1 MEMHGSYGNS
11 SRTNSSHGNR
21 QVPQTGTNRNGRSMI
36 KLTTRNFWRQQ
47 MKAKWLSR
55 VFAITL
61 CVGFAGSAFGQSTN
75 SGDISGIVTDTTGA
89 AVPGAT
95 VTVLNIATGVSKELV
110 TNDSGVYDTSSIVAG
125 TYKLTFAKSGF
136 STLVR
141 SSITVIVG
149 PTTVNA
155 QLSVGGVTQEVV
167 VSTDIPLLRT
177 ENGEQSVTLSAETLA
192 ALPEVGQDWTQF
204 NILLPGA
211 AGAPGGSQGSLAAA
225 GSTAPGITVAVN
237 GNLPFS
243 TVLADGAETTLPASA
258 NSDILTQET
267 IQELQVSTSAFSAQ
281 YGVGGIL
288 YNQISKG
295 GTNRFHGAAYE
306 YFQNEDLNALP
317 YAFSGPTSKYF
328 RYNNFGGSV
337 GGPILKDKLFFYF
350 NYDHIIS
357 HGSTSASSFTVPT
370 AAVMAGD
377 FSGPNFPTI
386 YDPAT
391 QTTQQTGTYLYPGQT
406 TPTTCPCVIRQSFAD
421 EYHNGNRIPSSRI
434 DPVASAT
441 QTYWPKPN
449 TAGVLSTTNGLV
461 QNNYTYTA
469 PQSSPFIRY
478 FGRLDYQIKPNNH
491 IVISENE
498 GDNPGQGFGAGICPI
513 NCQSQDVS
521 KQNAQVSDVWSI
533 TPRITNEVRLGYTNQ
548 LNFFSPLT
556 AGLNYPAKI
565 GLQFAKANTFPTFNF
580 ANGTYSNMLSP
591 QSNAVYKEHVYNP
604 SDVVTMVVG
613 RHILHFGGELLIYQN
628 NSTAW
633 GNTDAG
639 SFTYTGQY
647 TQAGPAATSTGFT
660 YADFLLGQTQ
670 KWTAAVTPEYGG
682 RQKLPQLFVQDDYKI
697 RSNLTLNLGLRYQ
710 IQTGWSEVK
719 GNERSFDPTVPNP
732 GTGTL
737 GALWFGSTH
746 ANGRSRIQD
755 SVYSTFLPRLGF
767 SYQLDPNT
775 VIRGGFGIYAYNWS
789 NDTYNGGVMGAAFG
803 SQGNVTDSTNGVTP
817 VVILSG
823 SGANLPYLAA
833 STNPSQLNG
842 AGNNLNYAQFH
853 QPVGGS
859 YQWNIQGQ
867 RQINGNL
874 VASLAYVGT
883 HGHDL
888 PFPVDVNQVHQ
899 GQLAVVDQQFKPY
912 PQYGSLNISG
922 TAPNENAIS
931 NYNSLQATI
940 QQRMS
945 HGLNYSFSYVWSHFL
960 DDIDSSGWGSRSG
973 NQGWQN
979 AYNPA
984 ANYGNSNFDVRNAFK
999 GNALYQLPFGQGKQ
1013 FLNNSRILDTVIG
1026 GWQVS
1031 TLLIIQS
1038 GQPFTAVMGNGT
1050 ASYAS
1055 GGGGFAWYP
1064 NVIGNPNLANR
1075 GVTQW
1080 FNGAAFATPAAGT
1093 FGNERRGQLTGP
1105 ALSTVNLSLGKT
1117 FAIREGMGLQIRA
1130 DADNVFNHP
1139 SFALPNANLPGTS
1152 NISNT
1157 SVPMR
1162 NMQLSARFSF

>member
-1 MEMHGSYGNS
+1 MK
-11 SRTNSSHGNR
+11 R
-21 QVPQTGTNRNGRSMI
+21 
-36 KLTTRNFWRQQ
+36 FWS
-47 MKAKWLSR
+47 AISL
-55 VFAITL
+55 ITL
-61 CVGFAGSAFGQSTN
+61 ALVVVSPPILRAQNTN
-75 SGDISGIVTDTTGA
+75 AGDINGTVTDNTGA

-95 VTVLNIATGVSKELV
+95 VTVLNVETGVSKTYV

-125 TYKLTFAKSGF
+125 NYKITFAKTGF

-141 SSITVIVG
+141 PTITLIVG
-149 PTTVNA
+149 VTKVDA
-155 QLSVGGVTQEVV
+155 QLSVGSVTQEVV
-167 VSTDIPLLRT
+167 VNTDVPLLKT
-177 ENGEQSVTLSAETLA
+177 ENGEQTVTLSAETLQ
-192 ALPEVGQDWTQF
+192 ALPQVGQDWTQF

-243 TVLADGAETTLPASA
+243 TVLSDGAETTLPYSA

-281 YGVGGIL
+281 YGVGGIM

-295 GTNRFHGAAYE
+295 GTNRFHGSVYE
-306 YFQNEDLNALP
+306 YFQNEALNALP
-317 YAFSGPTSKYF
+317 YAFSGTTSKYF

-377 FSGPNFPTI
+377 FSGFTNLI

-391 QTTQQTGTYLYPGQT
+391 QTTQQTGTHLYPGQT

-434 DPVASAT
+434 DPVAAAT
-441 QTYWPKPN
+441 QAYWPKPN
-449 TAGVLSTTNGLV
+449 SAGVLASGGLV
-461 QNNYTYTA
+461 TKNYTYTA

-478 FGRLDYQIKPNNH
+478 FGRIDYQVRSNNR
-491 IVISENE
+491 ITISESE

-521 KQNAQVSDVWSI
+521 KQSAQISDVWSI

-556 AGLNYPAKI
+556 AGLGYPAKI
-565 GLQFAKANTFPTFNF
+565 GLKFAKADTFPTFNF
-580 ANGTYSNMLSP
+580 ASGTYDNILSP
-591 QSNAVYKEHVYNP
+591 QSNAVYKEHAYNP
-604 SDVVTMVVG
+604 SDVVTLVTG
-613 RHILHFGGELLIYQN
+613 KHILHFGGELLIYQN

-639 SFTYTGQY
+639 SFTFNGSY

-670 KWTAAVTPEYGG
+670 KWTAGVTPEYGG
-682 RQKLPQLFVQDDYKI
+682 RQKLPQLFVQDDYKVK
-697 RSNLTLNLGLRYQ
+697 SNLTLNLGLRYQ

-746 ANGRSRIQD
+746 ANGRSRIQN
-755 SVYSTFLPRLGF
+755 SVYNTFLPRFGF
-767 SYQLDPNT
+767 AYQLDPNT
-775 VIRGGFGIYAYNWS
+775 VIRGGFGLYAYNWS
-789 NDTYNGGVMGAAFG
+789 NDTYNDGVMGAAFG

-823 SGANLPYLAA
+823 SGANLPYIPT
-833 STNPSQLNG
+833 STNPAALNG
-842 AGNNLNYAQFH
+842 VGNNLSYAQFH

-867 RQINGNL
+867 RQINSNL
-874 VASLAYVGT
+874 VASLAYVAS

-888 PFPVDVNQVHQ
+888 PFRVDINQVPQ
-899 GQLAVVDQQFKPY
+899 GKLAVVDQQFKPY
-912 PQYGSLNISG
+912 SQYGSINVTG
-922 TAPNENAIS
+922 TAPNQNAIS
-931 NYNSLQATI
+931 NYNSLQAVI
-940 QQRMS
+940 EQRMS
-945 HGLNYSFSYVWSHFL
+945 HGLNFSFSYVWSHFL
-960 DDIDSSGWGSRSG
+960 DDMDSSGWGNRSG
-973 NQGWQN
+973 SQAWQN
-979 AYNPA
+979 AYNSS

-999 GNALYQLPFGQGKQ
+999 GHALYQLPFGQGKQ
-1013 FLNNSRILDTVIG
+1013 FLNNNRFLDTVIG

-1031 TLLIIQS
+1031 TLLVIQS
-1038 GQPFTAVMGNGT
+1038 GQPFTPVMSNNQ

-1055 GGGGFAWYP
+1055 GGTGFAWYP
-1064 NVIGNPNLANR
+1064 NVIGNPNLTNR
-1075 GVTQW
+1075 GPKQW
-1080 FNGAAFATPAAGT
+1080 FNEAAFAVPASGT
-1093 FGNERRGQLTGP
+1093 FGNERRNQLTGP
-1105 ALSTVNLSLGKT
+1105 ALSTVNLSLSKVFLIKELVG
-1117 FAIREGMGLQIRA
+1117 IQVRA
-1130 DADNVFNHP
+1130 DADNVFNHA
-1139 SFALPNANLPGTS
+1139 SFSLPNNNLSLTGSAISTGTS

-1162 NMQLSARFSF
+1162 NMQLSARITF